1 MPEKD
6 NTAKDRADQ
15 LLRALIELHVGDGR
29 AVGSRTL
36 AREAGLSLSP
46 ATIRNV
52 MADLEEMG
60 LIESPHTS
68 AGRVPTP
75 KGYRVFVDR
84 MMTVKPLD
92 QNVVDTIQSEFAT
105 AHDRGSLVAKA
116 SNMIAELTQ
125 FAGIVMLPGQQDSTF
140 KQIEFLN
147 LSGSRVLA
155 ILISADGQVQNRV
168 IGVDAT
174 LSDSE
179 LIEAANYFNDRYSGR
194 PMADVRKLLL
204 GEMHEDSH
212 EINRITQTLAE
223 VGAPI
228 FDSDEA
234 DDPTMVVA
242 GEERLM
248 DVPELAEL
256 KRLRRLFDTFKTKH
270 DLVELLDKSLR
281 ASGISIFIG
290 DESGHLALNDV
301 SVVVSPYEADG
312 RVIGVVGVVGPT
324 RMAYDQVVP
333 VVDITARL
341 LGNALSAPSD

>member
-1 MPEKD
+1 MLNKTGSSNE
-6 NTAKDRADQ
+6 RADK

-52 MADLEEMG
+52 MSDLEEMG

-68 AGRVPTP
+68 AGRIPTP

-92 QNVVDTIQSEFAT
+92 EGLVKNIQEEFASEY
-105 AHDRGSLVAKA
+105 DPSNLVAKA

-125 FAGIVMLPGQQDSTF
+125 FAGIVMLSGEKESTF
-140 KQIEFLN
+140 KQIEFLK
-147 LSGSRVLA
+147 LSENRVLA

-168 IGVDAT
+168 IAVDVS

-179 LIEAANYFNDRYSGR
+179 LIEAANYFNERYSGR
-194 PMADVRKLLL
+194 QMADVRRLLL
-204 GEMHEDSH
+204 GEMKEDSH

-223 VGAPI
+223 IGAPI
-228 FDSDEA
+228 FDKEA
-234 DDPTMVVA
+234 GDDPTMVVS
-242 GEERLM
+242 GEEQLM
-248 DVPELAEL
+248 DIPELGEL

-290 DESGHLALNDV
+290 DESGHSALNDV

-341 LGNALSAPSD
+341 LGNALSAPSE